1 VRFLIDESMSAR
13 VAELLVVA
21 GHDAVHVGDLGLLGA
36 PDTHVMVAARQS
48 GRSVVSA
55 DTDFGELLAI
65 GRHPGP
71 SVVLLRRAPHRPD
84 DQTKLLLAALDQVE
98 ADLDAGAMVVLGADG
113 SACVDYRSNRC
124 PDRRRASL
132 RSDAA
137 LVCTRIRDL
146 DRAARPRAPRRQ
158 PSSGE
163 QEISKSGENFGARV
177 GLRRA

>member
-1 VRFLIDESMSAR
+1 MRYLIDESMSAR

-71 SVVLLRRAPHRPD
+71 SVVLPRRAPHRPD

-98 ADLDAGAMVVLGADG
+98 ADLDGGAVVVLGAG
-113 SACVDYRSNRC
+113 RVRV
-124 PDRRRASL
+124 RRL
-132 RSDAA
+132 P
-137 LVCTRIRDL
+137 IE
-146 DRAARPRAPRRQ
+146 P
-158 PSSGE
+158 PSG
-163 QEISKSGENFGARV
+163 
-177 GLRRA
+177 